1 MIRNSSFLI
10 PDSWFRTAHNQESR
24 IKNHECLLPLRRQK
38 RLGIGPLSQLVL
50 ELAALVDEDLPVV
63 CKHHAR
69 ALEGTRRRSFEVD
82 SRRPEPAAV
91 ARALELVFRREVIRR
106 TAKVRA
112 RADQHIEAADVVD

>member
-24 IKNHECLLPLRRQK
+24 IKNHECLYHPLRRQK

-63 CKHHAR
+63 GKHHAR
-69 ALEGTRRRSFEVD
+69 ALERTRRRSFEVD
-82 SRRPEPAAV
+82 ARRPEPAAM
-91 ARALELVFRREVIRR
+91 AGALELVFRREEIRR
-106 TAKVRA
+106 TAQVRA
-112 RADQHIEAADVVD
+112 GADQ